1 MTLRHDPRPAIPAA
15 HRPAPARRIRGG
27 TLIGVFIGVVV
38 GLAIAAGVAFYL
50 MRGGNPY
57 QSTTAAKDRDVTS
70 GRNAKGEPGKPR
82 FDFYKIL
89 PGGEEPKATARVP
102 GGVEKV
108 PAERPLTSP
117 DKAGGPD
124 QRPAPADVARNPS
137 DARTASIDPRPP
149 APEGRAGDRFWLQAG
164 SFASP
169 GDAENLKARLAL
181 AGWEAAVQ
189 EADVPDKGVRYRVR
203 LGPYDNTE
211 ELNRMRGELVRRGFD
226 VAVIKF

>member
-1 MTLRHDPRPAIPAA
+1 MPSDSWSTTRRSSARASHSPSRRDRSSATASRFSGSAPPSRCNHRTALPMTLRHHPRPALPAA
-15 HRPAPARRIRGG
+15 HGAAPARRIRGG

-70 GRNAKGEPGKPR
+70 ARNSKGEPGKPR

-102 GGVEKV
+102 GGVEKA

-117 DKAGGPD
+117 DRAGGP
-124 QRPAPADVARNPS
+124 
-137 DARTASIDPRPP
+137 
-149 APEGRAGDRFWLQAG
+149 
-164 SFASP
+164 
-169 GDAENLKARLAL
+169 
-181 AGWEAAVQ
+181 
-189 EADVPDKGVRYRVR
+189 
-203 LGPYDNTE
+203 
-211 ELNRMRGELVRRGFD
+211 
-226 VAVIKF
+226 